1 MKIYLFG
8 ASSFSG
14 QSFIDC
20 CRYSRKNFNL
30 FLFSRNGENNL
41 KLDLKKPSTFNLNNK
56 DEFIIVSFAPIWDLS
71 YFIEIMSE
79 KFQNRIQKLQGI
91 VVCSSSS
98 VITKRFESNSFD
110 KDLYNKIYA
119 AENKLLKITKQLKIS
134 CSIIRP
140 TMIYDSYPNS
150 RDKNISKILSIMRV
164 SRLLILPSRTGL
176 RQPIHSS
183 QLASIFL
190 RKVEETIQKKYFQD
204 LLNVGGDNLLTYEE
218 IIISLRDSVDVS
230 DKASKCKI
238 IRIPNRLFDFLFSP
252 LLLLSPK
259 TFSSIKR
266 IGSDLSGFQK
276 ASDITKEDSRIFP
289 VLKNYFKD
297 AT

>member
-1 MKIYLFG
+1 MNIYLFG

-20 CRYSRKNFNL
+20 CKYSRKNLNL
-30 FLFSRNGENNL
+30 YLYSRNRKDNF
-41 KLDLKKPSTFNLNNK
+41 KLDLKEPSTFNPNNK
-56 DEFIIVSFAPIWDLS
+56 DKFIIVSFAPIWELS
-71 YFIEIMSE
+71 YFFEILSD
-79 KFQNRIQKLQGI
+79 KFKNRLQQLQGI

-110 KDLYNKIYA
+110 KDLFKKLYS
-119 AENKLLKITKQLKIS
+119 AETKLLKISNELKIS

-150 RDKNISKILSIMRV
+150 RDKNISKILSIMRIL
-164 SRLLILPSRTGL
+164 RLLILPSRTGL

-183 QLASIFL
+183 QLANVFL
-190 RKVEETIQKKYFQD
+190 KMVEDTIQNKYFQVV
-204 LLNVGGDNLLTYEE
+204 LNVGGDNLLTYEE
-218 IIISLRDSVDVS
+218 MITSLRDSIDVS

-238 IRIPNRLFDFLFSP
+238 IRLPNRLFNFLCSP
-252 LLLLSPK
+252 LLLFSPK

-276 ASDITKEDSRIFP
+276 ASEITKKDLRFFP
-289 VLKNYFKD
+289 ILKDYF
-297 AT
+297 